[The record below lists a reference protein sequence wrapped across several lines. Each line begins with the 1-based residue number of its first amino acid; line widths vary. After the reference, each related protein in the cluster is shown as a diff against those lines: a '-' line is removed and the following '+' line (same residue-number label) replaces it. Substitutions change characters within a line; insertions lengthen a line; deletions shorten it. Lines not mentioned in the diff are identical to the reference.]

1 MTTLGYLALGDSYTI
16 GEGVDE
22 GGRWPVQLAAALRQ
36 LQVPLRDP
44 RIIATTGWTT
54 DELDHALDAAALT
67 DRECDLVTLLIGVN
81 DQYRRRP
88 LPEYATGFDALFHR
102 AELLSKRGADGV
114 VVLSIPDWGV
124 TPFAAK
130 EGRDA
135 AQIAHELD
143 AYNAHARTLCE
154 AHGVRFVDVTTA
166 SRTLGAGNGMLVDDG
181 LHPSATQYAEWT
193 RRALP
198 AARAALDGAR

>member
-67 DRECDLVTLLIGVN
+67 DREWDLVTLLIGVN

-154 AHGVRFVDVTTA
+154 AHGVRFVDVTSA
-166 SRTLGAGNGMLVDDG
+166 SRTLGAGDGMLVDDG

-193 RRALP
+193 RLTLP